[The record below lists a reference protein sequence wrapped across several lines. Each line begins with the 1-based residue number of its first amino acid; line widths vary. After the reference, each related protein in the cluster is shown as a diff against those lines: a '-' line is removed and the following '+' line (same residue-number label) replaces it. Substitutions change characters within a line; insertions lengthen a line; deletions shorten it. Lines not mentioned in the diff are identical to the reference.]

1 MLEGVKKYFYL
12 LTFSVSIFSGL
23 LFLYSKTQND
33 FLLHHKDMNRL
44 VLDIR
49 QAETSLDRD
58 LLLIQDFQITNYN
71 SLVAQTT
78 ILQELCRYK
87 KDHETT
93 YDESSQEFK
102 LLFEEYCN
110 QMQSKVDEIQNY
122 KTQNEVY
129 RNSLF
134 FLSKYSNEMH
144 SLILTEPG
152 TKSIKHG
159 LHIADVVLNY
169 AILAQEEIRKA
180 AEKIIDGNELKDD
193 ATLNQV
199 IFHAK
204 AVLNSKEGTARSL
217 YEIVNSPT
225 RKTLSEL
232 STQYNEQ
239 FTKEQKKAN
248 FYRNL
253 LFAACLILLLII
265 IYNVLNLLKAAQA
278 LNNAN
283 SLLEQ
288 RVLERT
294 EQLSQSQ
301 KTIVEQQQAVV
312 MVSKLSAIGEMAG
325 GVAHEINTPLA
336 IIQMRADQLLE
347 YLNEE
352 PQDKAMIQSA
362 LEAIVKT
369 VTRISKIVNG
379 LRTFARD
386 GSKDPVQPVL
396 INRIVEDTFSLCRE
410 KFNNNGV
417 KLQYF
422 SESNIEFECRPGEI
436 SQVLLNFLNNA
447 FDAIQSYREKWI
459 RVEAIDTP
467 KNILISITDSG
478 NGIPEEIQE
487 KIMQPF
493 FTTKEIGKG
502 TGLGLSISTGIIEGH
517 GGKIEIDNQSP
528 NTRFV
533 LTIPKYSAML
543 KPA

>member
-1 MLEGVKKYFYL
+1 
-12 LTFSVSIFSGL
+12 
-23 LFLYSKTQND
+23 
-33 FLLHHKDMNRL
+33 MNRL
-44 VLDIR
+44 ILDIR

-58 LLLIQDFQITNYN
+58 LLLIQDFQISNYE
-71 SLVAQTT
+71 SVVAQTT
-78 ILQELCRYK
+78 KLEELCHYK

-102 LLFEEYCN
+102 VIFEEYCG
-110 QMQSKVDEIQNY
+110 QTQRKIEEIENY

-129 RNSLF
+129 RNSLL
-134 FLSKYSNEMH
+134 FLNKYSNEMH
-144 SLILTEPG
+144 SLILTKPG
-152 TKSIKHG
+152 TQSINYG

-169 AILAQEEIRKA
+169 AILAKEEIRKS
-180 AEKIIDGNELKDD
+180 AEKTIDETKIKDD
-193 ATLNQV
+193 AVLNQV
-199 IFHAK
+199 IFHSRS
-204 AVLNSKEGTARSL
+204 VLKSKESTARSL
-217 YEIVNSPT
+217 YEIINSPT
-225 RKTLSEL
+225 RKTLSDL

-239 FTKEQKKAN
+239 FSKEQKKAN
-248 FYRNL
+248 FYQSL
-253 LFAACLILLLII
+253 LFAACMILFLTII
-265 IYNVLNLLKAAQA
+265 FNVLNLLKAAQA
-278 LNNAN
+278 LNSAN

-347 YLNEE
+347 CLNEE
-352 PQDKAMIQSA
+352 PQDKAMIRSA
-362 LEAIVKT
+362 LEAIVNT
-369 VTRISKIVNG
+369 VTRISRIVNG
-379 LRTFARD
+379 LRSFARD
-386 GSKDPVQPVL
+386 GSKDLVQPVL
-396 INRIVEDTFSLCRE
+396 INKIVEDTFSLCRE

-422 SESNIEFECRPGEI
+422 SESNIEFECRAGEI

-447 FDAIQSYREKWI
+447 FDAIQDCPQKWI
-459 RVEAIDTP
+459 RIEAKDTA
-467 KNILISITDSG
+467 KNIVISITDSG
-478 NGIPEEIQE
+478 NGIPLDIQE

-517 GGKIEIDNQSP
+517 GGNIEIDNLSM
-528 NTRFV
+528 NTCFV
-533 LTIPKYSAML
+533 LTIPKYAALL